1 MLHGSIRSIAVLKRD
16 PRDMMRI
23 SNLRPTLRH
32 DALGTCF
39 VHAASQV
46 VGKWS
51 ISGRATG

>member
-1 MLHGSIRSIAVLKRD
+1 MLHGSIRLIAVLKRD

>member
-1 MLHGSIRSIAVLKRD
+1 MLHGSIRLIAVLKRD

-39 VHAASQV
+39 AHAAGQV
-46 VGKWS
+46 VGKWP

>member
-23 SNLRPTLRH
+23 SNLRPTQRH
-32 DALGTCF
+32 DALALCF
-39 VHAASQV
+39 AHTASYA